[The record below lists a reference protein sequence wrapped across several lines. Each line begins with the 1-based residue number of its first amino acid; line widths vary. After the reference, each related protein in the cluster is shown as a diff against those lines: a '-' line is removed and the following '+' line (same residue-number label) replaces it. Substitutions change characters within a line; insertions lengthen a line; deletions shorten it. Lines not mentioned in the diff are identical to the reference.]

1 MRYQSYDSDIFNEG
15 SLHLMN
21 MERDACGVGFV
32 ASISGKYDR
41 EVLDMGILGLCN
53 LQHRGAVD
61 ADRVTGDGAGLLT
74 QIPYGVLVPELAK
87 MGQSLSSLRDLGVG
101 VFFLPHNVF
110 ERVGIHKVVEGV
122 MRRRNIHVLGWRDVP
137 VNPSELGEK
146 SLRTMPF
153 IQHLLVK
160 RPEGMSDLEF
170 ERVLFLARNEAV
182 KRVRDQKLGNLYIAS
197 FSHNTI
203 VYKALLLPS
212 SLRNFY
218 IDLGNSEYRTSFAV
232 FHQRFSTNTFPTW
245 ALCHP
250 FRMLAHNGEINTIRG
265 NRSRMPSRL
274 NDVDNKFWVGEED
287 FLRELFEGGVSDSAS
302 LDQAMELLVLS
313 GRSMVHAL
321 AMLIPCAN
329 GLGLEGSKGL
339 KQLRAFY
346 EYHGC
351 FSEPW
356 DGPASLVMTDGVR
369 IVAGLDRNGLRPSR
383 WTLSKD
389 GLFVL
394 GSEAGIIQLDE
405 STVISKGRLAP
416 GEMLE
421 VDTVRGQLRLN
432 AEIKKELA
440 SAQPY
445 VEWLKNRTNLDTGV
459 SYSLDPSL
467 DLCQLS
473 RRQAAFGWTKEEID
487 LSFVPLLLKG
497 EESVYS
503 MGDDVSLSI
512 LSERPRLLST
522 YFKQCFAQVTNPPI
536 DPIRERLVMSL
547 DVTLGRQR
555 NFLNESPEHCKVV
568 HLSSP
573 ILGGDEL
580 EVLRGLSGFKSQTF
594 DILWSIDG
602 GEDGLKQSL
611 DSLCCD
617 VQAAVNNGVEILILS
632 DRKIGYN
639 QVPIPSLLATAAVH
653 TYLHQKGL
661 RMRAS
666 IVVDTGEARDTH
678 QMATLFGF
686 GASAVYPYLAYEA
699 MQALVDADKASKK
712 PIFEGIEYAELVVNY
727 RKGIN
732 KGILKI
738 MSKMGISVFSSYIG
752 SQYFEALGISE
763 GVIDL
768 CFPQTA
774 SQIGGIGFMEIALEA
789 IERHALGYSLSGLSS
804 EGEPKAVDTTS
815 GLIELGDPGYY
826 RARKKGET
834 HAITGPVIKN
844 FHTFVKSG
852 KAEDYE
858 KYLNVQLENSP
869 VGLKDLLEFVP
880 SFTGPIPIDAVESV
894 EDIRTRFTT
903 AGMSLGA
910 ISPEAHETL
919 AIAMNRIGGKSNSG
933 EGGEDPIR
941 FKPYANGDWANSKIK
956 QVASGRFGVT
966 AEYLNSAWEL
976 EIKMAQGAKP
986 GEGGQLPA
994 LKANHLIARLR
1005 NTTPG
1010 VPLISP
1016 PPHHDIYS
1024 IEDLAQLIKDLK
1036 EVNPRARVCVKLVA
1050 EAGVGTIAAGAAKA
1064 NADIILISGHDGGT
1078 GASSLSSIKHA
1089 GLPWELGLAEAQ
1101 QVLMLNGLRDRVIL
1115 RADGGLRNG
1124 RDIVVAAALGAEE
1137 FNFGTIALIALGCVY
1152 VRQCHLNN
1160 CPVGIAT
1167 TDPKYRGKFKGNPDY
1182 VVNFFNGVAQQVR
1195 EIMATLGVFK
1205 LEELIG
1211 RPSFLK
1217 QRHILGH
1224 KKANRVDLG
1233 RLLKDVSIEIGQDS
1247 PRISSAPQPDRLS
1260 FYSLDDQIIQS
1271 VQFAIRDKTKAPK
1284 LYYNINNTFRN
1295 IGTKLSGVVSFH
1307 HGNLGMP
1314 SGSIDITFE
1323 GSAGQSFGTFLCGG
1337 IKLTLI
1343 GEANDF
1349 IGKGMCGGDIII
1361 FPCSKLPAEFKTWEN
1376 TIMGNTVL
1384 YGATSGRLF
1393 AAGCAG
1399 ERFAVRNSGAVTV
1412 VEGIGDHG
1420 CEYMTGGVVVV
1431 LGKFGK
1437 NFGAGMSGGIA
1448 YLFDEHGEFSTS
1460 HNPEMICGSFVVAS
1474 RDAQELKLLINDHWS
1489 FTGSLRARDI
1499 LDNWEVMLPK
1509 FVRVT
1514 SSIKPLDVLEEPIA
1528 NGNMLNLN

>member
-1 MRYQSYDSDIFNEG
+1 MKYPFYDLDIPNEG
-15 SLHLMN
+15 SLHLVN
-21 MERDACGVGFV
+21 MERDSCGVGFV
-32 ASISGKYDR
+32 ANITGKRDR
-41 EVLDMGILGLCN
+41 GILDMAISGLCN
-53 LQHRGAVD
+53 LEHRGAVD
-61 ADRVTGDGAGLLT
+61 ADRVTGDGAGVMT
-74 QIPYGVLVPELAK
+74 QIPYGVLLPELEK
-87 MGQSLSSLRDLGVG
+87 LGHLLGNPRDLGVG
-101 VFFLPHNVF
+101 VFFLPHNIF
-110 ERVGIHKVVEGV
+110 ERVCIHKVVEGV
-122 MRRRNIHVLGWRDVP
+122 MRGRNICVLGWRDVP
-137 VNPSELGEK
+137 VNPNVLGEK

-153 IQHLLVK
+153 IEHLLVK

-170 ERVLFLARNEAV
+170 ERVLFLARNEVV
-182 KRVRDQKLGNLYIAS
+182 KRVRDQKLGNFYISS
-197 FSHNTI
+197 FSHNTV

-212 SLRNFY
+212 SLRDFY
-218 IDLGNSEYRTSFAV
+218 IDLGNSEYRTSFV
-232 FHQRFSTNTFPTW
+232 LFHQRFSTNTFPTW

-250 FRMLAHNGEINTIRG
+250 FKMLAHNGEINTIRG

-274 NDVDNKFWVGEED
+274 NDVDHRVWLGEQD
-287 FLRELFEGGVSDSAS
+287 FLKELFEEGMSDSAS
-302 LDQAMELLVLS
+302 LDQVMELLVLS

-321 AMLIPCAN
+321 AMLIPSAY
-329 GLGLEGSKGL
+329 EADSKMSRG
-339 KQLRAFY
+339 LRAFY
-346 EYHGC
+346 EFHGC

-383 WTLSKD
+383 WKLTQD
-389 GLFVL
+389 GVFVL
-394 GSEAGIIQLDE
+394 GSEAGIIPLDE
-405 STVISKGRLAP
+405 SKVIGKGRLAP
-416 GEMLE
+416 GEILE
-421 VDTVRGQLRLN
+421 VDMLKGQLRLD
-432 AEIKKELA
+432 AEIKEELA
-440 SAQPY
+440 ASKPY
-445 VEWLKNRTNLDTGV
+445 EAWLRNRTSLKVGGI
-459 SYSLDPSL
+459 YPLDPSL
-467 DLCQLS
+467 DPCQLS
-473 RRQAAFGWTKEEID
+473 KGQVAFGWTKEEID
-487 LSFVPLLLKG
+487 LSFVPLLCKA

-512 LSERPRLLST
+512 LSERPRLLSS

-536 DPIRERLVMSL
+536 DPIRERSVMSL
-547 DVTLGRQR
+547 GVILGKQR
-555 NFLNESPEHCKVV
+555 NLLDESPEHCNVL
-568 HLSSP
+568 HLDSP
-573 ILGGDEL
+573 VLGGQEL
-580 EVLRGLSGFKSQTF
+580 KMIKGLFGHKSQTF
-594 DILWSIDG
+594 DITWSIDK
-602 GEDGLKQSL
+602 GEKGLKQSL
-611 DSLCCD
+611 DSLCRE
-617 VQAAVNNGVEILILS
+617 VQTAVSSGVEILILS
-632 DRKIGYN
+632 DKGVGYN
-639 QVPIPSLLATAAVH
+639 RVPIPSLLATGAVH
-653 TYLHQKGL
+653 AHLNRKRL

-666 IVVDTGEARDTH
+666 IVVESGDVRDTH

-686 GASAVYPYLAYEA
+686 GASAVYPYLAYESI
-699 MQALVDADKASKK
+699 QALLDVDKISKR
-712 PIFEGIEYAELVVNY
+712 PVFGGRDYSELVANY
-727 RKGIN
+727 RKGLN

-752 SQYFEALGISE
+752 SQIFEALGIADD
-763 GVIDL
+763 VIDF
-768 CFPQTA
+768 CFPQTP
-774 SQIGGIGFMEIALEA
+774 SQIGGIGFVEIAQEA
-789 IERHALGYSLSGLSS
+789 IKRHALGYLRISELSGT
-804 EGEPKAVDTTS
+804 EGYPNGIV
-815 GLIELGDPGYY
+815 ELGDPGYY
-826 RARKKGET
+826 RARQKGET

-852 KAEDYE
+852 KAEDYQ
-858 KYLNVQLENSP
+858 KYLNVQLENTP

-880 SFTGPIPIDAVESV
+880 SSTGPIPIDAVESV
-894 EDIRTRFTT
+894 EDIRIRFTT

-933 EGGEDPIR
+933 EGGEDPTR

-1010 VPLISP
+1010 VALISP

-1050 EAGVGTIAAGAAKA
+1050 EAGVGTIAAGVAKA

-1089 GLPWELGLAEAQ
+1089 GLPWELGLAETQ
-1101 QVLMLNGLRDRVIL
+1101 QVLMLNGLRGRVIL

-1137 FNFGTIALIALGCVY
+1137 YNFGTIALIALGCVY

-1167 TDPKYRGKFKGNPDY
+1167 TDPKYRGKFKGNPDN
-1182 VVNFFNGVAQQVR
+1182 VVNFFNSVAQEVR
-1195 EIMATLGVFK
+1195 EIMATLGVSK
-1205 LEELIG
+1205 LEDLIG

-1233 RLLKDVSIEIGQDS
+1233 RVLKDVSIEIGQDS
-1247 PRISSAPQPDRLS
+1247 LRISSVPQPDRLS
-1260 FYSLDDQIIQS
+1260 FHSLDDQIIQS
-1271 VQFAIRDKTKAPK
+1271 VQFAIRDKIKATK

-1295 IGTKLSGVVSFH
+1295 LGTKLSGVVSLH

-1349 IGKGMCGGDIII
+1349 VGKGMCGGEIII
-1361 FPCSKLPAEFKTWEN
+1361 FPCSKLPAGFKTWEN

-1399 ERFAVRNSGAVTV
+1399 ERFSVRNSGAVAV

-1420 CEYMTGGVVVV
+1420 CEYMTGGTVVV

-1448 YLFDEHGEFSTS
+1448 YLFDEYGEFLTS
-1460 HNPEMICGSFVVAS
+1460 HNSEMICGSAVVAP
-1474 RDAQELKLLINDHWS
+1474 RDAQELKSLVNDHWS
-1489 FTGSLRARDI
+1489 FTGSLRARDV
-1499 LDNWEVMLPK
+1499 LDNWEAMLPK

-1514 SSIKPLDVLEEPIA
+1514 SSIKALDMLEDPLA